1 MTSLATQIGDFH
13 FNNVLM
19 NASGV
24 HCMTAAELDELAASP
39 AGTLVTKSGTP
50 QARLGNPEP
59 RYQALELGSINSM
72 GLPNKGID
80 YYLDYALDFQ
90 SKHPDQ
96 PIFMSV
102 AGMGPDDY
110 VLLAQKIQDSAFSGL
125 TEFNLSCPNVPGKPQ
140 IAYDLETTE
149 QILNNIF
156 QIFTKPAGVKLP
168 PFFDLAQ
175 FDQMA
180 ALLNRYPL
188 QFINSI
194 NSLGNGLMID
204 PETDTA
210 LIRPKGGFGGIGGAY
225 AKPIALANVR
235 AFRLR
240 LRADIAII
248 GTGGVNTGRDVYD
261 LILCGADLVQLGTVL
276 QEEGLPAFTRLNQE
290 LDALMTAKGY
300 TTLADFRGQ
309 LHTIA

>member
-1 MTSLATQIGDFH
+1 MTSLASQIQDFH
-13 FNNVLM
+13 FSNVLM

-24 HCMTAAELDELAASP
+24 HCMTAAELDEIAASH
-39 AGTLVTKSGTP
+39 AGTLITKSGTP
-50 QARLGNPEP
+50 QARVGNPEP
-59 RYQALELGSINSM
+59 RYQALTLGSINSM

-80 YYLDYALDFQ
+80 YYLDYVSQFQ
-90 SKHPDQ
+90 QTHPDQ

-110 VLLAQKIQDSAFSGL
+110 VLLAEKIQASDFTGL

-140 IAYDLETTE
+140 IAYDLETTAT
-149 QILNNIF
+149 ILDNLF
-156 QIFTKPAGVKLP
+156 KVFKKPAGVKLP

-188 QFINSI
+188 SFINSI

-204 PETDTA
+204 PDTDTTV
-210 LIRPKGGFGGIGGAY
+210 IRPKGGFGGVGGAY

-235 AFRLR
+235 AFRQR
-240 LRADIAII
+240 LRDDIAII

-261 LILCGADLVQLGTVL
+261 LILCGADMVQLGTVL
-276 QEEGLPAFTRLNQE
+276 QEEGVSVFTRLSAE
-290 LDALMTAKGY
+290 LKDVMSQKGY
-300 TTLADFRGQ
+300 TKLSDFRGKLQ
-309 LHTIA
+309 TID